1 MGSEGKVEE
10 AQGMMKL
17 VEQLKE
23 ERELLRSTTSVSN
36 MFVVLSDLLP
46 KLVQHYNNLVLTL
59 KACKFCAEFIRQ

>member
-1 MGSEGKVEE
+1 
-10 AQGMMKL
+10 MMKL

-36 MFVVLSDLLP
+36 MFVVLSDLLQ
-46 KLVQHYNNLVLTL
+46 KLVQHYIYNNLVLTL